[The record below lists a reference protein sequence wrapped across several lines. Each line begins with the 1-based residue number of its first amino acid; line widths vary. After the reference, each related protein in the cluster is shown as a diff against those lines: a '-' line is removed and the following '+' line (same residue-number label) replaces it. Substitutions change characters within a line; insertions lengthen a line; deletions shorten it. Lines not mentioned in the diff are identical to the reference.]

1 MFKKLLYIIGFII
14 VLGNGIYL
22 IYTMVKKPISQSVQL
37 EVNKIDTSAWVG
49 ASQYQIPLDTNQN
62 GPLIRY
68 GYELIAHTAK
78 YLGPKGTVQHST
90 NGMNCQNCHL
100 EAGTKPWGLN
110 YGAVYSTYPKFRDR
124 SGSIETIYKRINDCM
139 ERSLNGKALDTNSK
153 EIKAIYAYIKWL
165 GEGVPKG
172 KKVRGSGI
180 ELITQLAVAAN
191 PKNGAV
197 VFTQYCQKCHGL
209 KGEGVM
215 NKEGNMYEYPPLWGA
230 HSYNDAAGINQLSKL
245 AGFIKNNMP
254 NPES

>member
-68 GYELIAHTAK
+68 GYELIAHTSK

-153 EIKAIYAYIKWL
+153 
-165 GEGVPKG
+165 
-172 KKVRGSGI
+172 
-180 ELITQLAVAAN
+180 
-191 PKNGAV
+191 
-197 VFTQYCQKCHGL
+197 
-209 KGEGVM
+209 
-215 NKEGNMYEYPPLWGA
+215 
-230 HSYNDAAGINQLSKL
+230 
-245 AGFIKNNMP
+245 
-254 NPES
+254 